1 MCGLFGVL
9 TPTTMPT
16 AGPSLR
22 GVGEMIGMLG
32 CLAEERGRDAAGLAM
47 RRHGAWRVRKWHGE
61 FSLSMDNATE
71 KACEDSTAVIGHT
84 RWATQGGHGL
94 ANAGPVLTPR
104 LIGVHNGDIDPW
116 SIPVAD
122 AQADELVDASDSRL
136 LFAVLDERAHR
147 TGRGLSVGEAVD
159 VLEQVVGRAALAWSA
174 KADRNARIWL
184 ARAGLSP
191 LATGHDSAGR
201 LWWAS
206 NPHWLR
212 LLGEEFGLRMNIKLI
227 PEGSIWVAKAEKTK
241 VTVRQIASF
250 KPTVR
255 RSDVVMAD
263 RIVWRGFSLA
273 DSAADA
279 RVLRHRTVPRLS
291 TAASHRLLTGHDDTS
306 WHRPALPIRP

>member
-94 ANAGPVLTPR
+94 ANAGPVLTRR
-104 LIGVHNGDIDPW
+104 LIGTHNGDLDRW
-116 SIPVAD
+116 SIRVERWM
-122 AQADELVDASDSRL
+122 DELVDASDSRL
-136 LFAVLDERAHR
+136 LFAALDERAHR
-147 TGRGLSVGEAVD
+147 TGRGLSSDEAVL
-159 VLEQVVGRAALAWSA
+159 VLEEIVGRAALAWAA
-174 KADRNARIWL
+174 KADRNARVWL

-191 LATGHDSAGR
+191 LAVGRDSAGR

-212 LLGEEFGLRMNIKLI
+212 LLGEEFGLTMSIKLI
-227 PEGSIWVAKAEKTK
+227 TEGSIWVAKAERAR
-241 VTVRQIASF
+241 VTLRHLAAF

-255 RSDVVMAD
+255 RSDVATAD
-263 RIVWRGFSLA
+263 RIVWRGFSVA

-279 RVLRHRTVPRLS
+279 RVLRHRTVPRPSHTLS
-291 TAASHRLLTGHDDTS
+291 KVF
-306 WHRPALPIRP
+306 